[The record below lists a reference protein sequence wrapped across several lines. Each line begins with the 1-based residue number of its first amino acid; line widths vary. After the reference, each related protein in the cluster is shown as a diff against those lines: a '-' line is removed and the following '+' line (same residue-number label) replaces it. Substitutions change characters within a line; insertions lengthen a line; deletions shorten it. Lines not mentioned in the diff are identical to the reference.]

1 VKAIKP
7 MNFMG
12 LLFTDNYAPSSG
24 LNASARNRRCDVTEP
39 ALTPAQL
46 LEARMLLK
54 WSRDRLAAKMGVS
67 HSVIARF
74 ESSSGVMRVFDAKK
88 ARAVFEAADVEFI
101 AENDGGAGVRLRKAR
116 PAISDEAAVPEMPEG
131 VAKDYD
137 GSAM

>member
-1 VKAIKP
+1 VKATKP
-7 MNFMG
+7 MSFMG

-24 LNASARNRRCDVTEP
+24 PNASARNRRCDLTDP

-54 WSRDRLAAKMGVS
+54 WSRDVLAAKVGVS
-67 HSVIARF
+67 HSVIARY
-74 ESSSGVMRVFDAKK
+74 EKGDRGMRLLNAKK
-88 ARAVFEAADVEFI
+88 AREVLEAAGVEFI
-101 AENDGGAGVRLRKAR
+101 ANDGGEAWVRLK

-137 GSAM
+137 GSPM